1 MNYTRCCTLLKITFD
16 MARYR
21 DQAPVSNTCPLIDEV
36 ISAVDDATFEE
47 NSWWDK
53 ESVTAILE
61 KIRSANSELREWG
74 NDEYERAE
82 DAEKERDTFEAEKL
96 DLEEELRELK
106 ERVAELE
113 EELSAVA

>member
-1 MNYTRCCTLLKITFD
+1 

-21 DQAPVSNTCPLIDEV
+21 DQAPVGNTCPLIDEV
-36 ISAVDDATFEE
+36 ISAVEDATFEE
-47 NSWWDK
+47 NIWWDK

-74 NDEYERAE
+74 NYEYERAE
-82 DAEKERDTFEAEKL
+82 DAEKERDNFEAEKL